1 MHAYPDPEP
10 GPLRGL
16 KVLDLSRLYPGPL
29 ATKGL
34 ANLGAQVTKIEDPAY
49 PDYIGRY
56 PPFVGELS
64 VYDVALNH
72 HKTPLQLAF
81 SQAEHQTKFRE
92 IIEQSDVL
100 VESFR
105 AGTLASWGLSPETLL
120 QWNPRLIG
128 VSVTAFGTN
137 SSWADRPAHDL
148 NILALCGALDLNRD
162 VAGQPLIPQNQWVDT
177 AMAQHIN
184 TRVLAALYQL
194 NQTGQNCWLDLSM
207 LDAILPYLTL
217 QWAHLPF
224 GQKASSFLSG
234 ALPCYN
240 LYPTADSRWMALGA
254 LESKFWRAFCLAIQ
268 HPEWQNLGLDPGPK
282 GQDLIKKL
290 RSLFRKKTQKQWVE
304 LDPNGCFCLSPVL
317 SLQEAMSLPPI
328 QERQLLLPIEIDGI
342 KVPSPR

>member
-1 MHAYPDPEP
+1 MRVIPEP
-10 GPLRGL
+10 VSGPLTGL
-16 KVLDLSRLYPGPL
+16 KVLDLARLYPGPL

-34 ANLGAQVTKIEDPAY
+34 ADLGAKVTKLEDPDF

-56 PPFVGELS
+56 PPFAEDRS

-72 HKTPLQLAF
+72 NKTPVQLAF
-81 SQAEHQTKFRE
+81 SQAEQQAKFRE
-92 IIEQSDVL
+92 LIEQSDVL

-105 AGTLASWGLSPETLL
+105 AGFLGSWGLAPETLL
-120 QWNPRLIG
+120 NWNPRLIG
-128 VSVTAFGTN
+128 VSVTAFGFK

-162 VAGQPLIPQNQWVDT
+162 AAGQPIIPQNQWVDT

-184 TRVLAALYQL
+184 TRVLAALYQRV
-194 NQTGQNCWLDLSM
+194 QTGQGCWLDLSM

-240 LYPTADSRWMALGA
+240 LYPTADGRWMALGA
-254 LESKFWRAFCLAIQ
+254 LESKFWRAFCNAIQ
-268 HPEWQNLGLDPGPK
+268 HPEWQDLGLDPGPK
-282 GQDLIKKL
+282 GQDLKEKL
-290 RSLFRKKTQKQWVE
+290 TKLFRQKTLNQWVA
-304 LDPNGCFCLSPVL
+304 LDPNGSFCLSPVL
-317 SLQEAMSLPPI
+317 NLYEAMALPPI
-328 QERQLLLPIEIDGI
+328 QERQSLLSIEIDGI